1 MPYARRRIRQL
12 TTPAEFKLVEASSP
26 AAIRKLSTGELRSN
40 ISRTRRLRDK
50 QRDLHRRHRLAR
62 RERTG
67 TKYGGAE
74 RTAQKAQILDRTLS
88 RFVKRLEKVEAKPPE
103 PKLKRARRAS
113 PGKGPKPRVHGAGR
127 KSGQAALLQ
136 KARTPRMKAM
146 QAHVSSR
153 GRRSQAR
160 RDSR

>member
-1 MPYARRRIRQL
+1 MPYDRRKIREL
-12 TTPAEFKLVEASSP
+12 TTASEFELVQASS
-26 AAIRKLSTGELRSN
+26 AATVRKLSPRALRSN

-50 QRDLHRRHRLAR
+50 QRDLQRRQRLAR
-62 RERTG
+62 RASIG
-67 TKYGGAE
+67 TKFGGAE
-74 RTAQKAQILDRTLS
+74 RTAQKAEIFDRTLA
-88 RFVKRLEKVEAKPPE
+88 RFAKRLEQLEAKP
-103 PKLKRARRAS
+103 LKAKPDAARKAS
-113 PGKGPKPRVHGAGR
+113 PGKGPRPRVPGARR

>member
-1 MPYARRRIRQL
+1 MDYDRRTIRQL
-12 TTPAEFKLVEASSP
+12 TTTSEFALVDCSFP
-26 AAIRKLSTGELRSN
+26 PAIRNLSARRVRSN
-40 ISRTRRLRDK
+40 ISRARRLRDK
-50 QRDLHRRHRLAR
+50 QRDLQRRQRLAQR
-62 RERTG
+62 DRVG
-67 TKYGGAE
+67 TKQGAAQ
-74 RTAQKAQILDRTLS
+74 RTARKARIFEQTLARFDRRL
-88 RFVKRLEKVEAKPPE
+88 RAIEAEEAQAKRVRK
-103 PKLKRARRAS
+103 
-113 PGKGPKPRVHGAGR
+113 GKGPKPRVHAAGR